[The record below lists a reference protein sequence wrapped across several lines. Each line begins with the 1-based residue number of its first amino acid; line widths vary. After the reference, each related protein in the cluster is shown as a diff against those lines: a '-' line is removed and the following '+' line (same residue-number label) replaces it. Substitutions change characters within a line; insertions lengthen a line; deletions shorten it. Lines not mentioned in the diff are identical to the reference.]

1 MDAAIKELK
10 EKAKNLDFCAQAPS
24 HHMAQKCQHE
34 QKKCMTSSSDKAKQK
49 ACWEGKMKELMAE
62 ANRGSGSGASTDV
75 CAITL
80 NMMRGMMKGVKNLKD
95 IPVGKKME
103 MCKSYKSMGNMMSH
117 LAKCTSYE
125 LKAGLM
131 SAKLL
136 CGAKKHGSGSGAK
149 KQTDKHGSGSRGHE
163 DFCKGAPS
171 GLMKVCKASQARCM
185 ALKAVAEQKAC
196 MDAAIKELNEKAKD
210 LDFCGQAPSHIAQ
223 KCQYEQKKC
232 MTISSDKEKQKACW
246 EGKMKEL
253 MAEANRGSGSGSS
266 MDVCAIALN
275 AMRDM
280 MKGVKNL

>member
-1 MDAAIKELK
+1 MKVCKASQAKCMGLKEAAE

-75 CAITL
+75 CAIAL

-95 IPVGKKME
+95 IPAGKKME
-103 MCKSYKSMGNMMSH
+103 MCKSYNSMGNMMSH

-136 CGAKKHGSGSGAK
+136 CGSGKSSGYGSGKSSGYGSGKSSGYGSGHGSK
-149 KQTDKHGSGSRGHE
+149 
-163 DFCKGAPS
+163 FCDNFATT
-171 GLMKVCKASQARCM
+171 C
-185 ALKAVAEQKAC
+185 
-196 MDAAIKELNEKAKD
+196 
-210 LDFCGQAPSHIAQ
+210 
-223 KCQYEQKKC
+223 
-232 MTISSDKEKQKACW
+232 
-246 EGKMKEL
+246 
-253 MAEANRGSGSGSS
+253 
-266 MDVCAIALN
+266 
-275 AMRDM
+275 
-280 MKGVKNL
+280 